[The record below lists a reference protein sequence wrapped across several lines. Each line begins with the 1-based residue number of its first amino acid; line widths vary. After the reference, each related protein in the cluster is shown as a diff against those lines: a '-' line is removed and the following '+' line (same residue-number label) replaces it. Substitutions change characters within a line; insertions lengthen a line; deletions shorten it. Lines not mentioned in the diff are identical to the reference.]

1 MQTKLPLRGG
11 AWGRIAKMIYTVY
24 AEHDDMTFIMK
35 EEDNTLEVTG
45 FYFGPPD
52 AAATEKFN
60 GELKAHFEPETL

>member
-1 MQTKLPLRGG
+1 
-11 AWGRIAKMIYTVY
+11 MIYTVY

-60 GELKAHFEPETL
+60 GESKAHFEPETL